1 MVVKQFRL
9 SCLAVMPLFT
19 YLISIPAP
27 GPWPAVLSCRP
38 TFTYIP
44 AFNSTCAPPGRG
56 NTSKRASRNS
66 TCAPPGRSR
75 LKRWKY
81 VEGSESE
88 FHACTPGPWPAVLS
102 CRPDFTYINDFNSSA
117 GAMAGRLVL
126 PSCLGLRTCFQF
138 HSKSARTREVRRGSE
153 SEFHAGNFHAR
164 NLRWKVRRRER
175 VGIPQ

>member
-56 NTSKRASRNS
+56 STSKRASRNS

-75 LKRWKY
+75 LKRWNN

-88 FHACTPGPWPAVLS
+88 FHARTPRPWPAVLS
-102 CRPDFTYINDFNSSA
+102 CRPACTNILDFNSSPWA
-117 GAMAGRLVL
+117 VAGRFVL
-126 PSCLGLRTCFQF
+126 PSCLYLRTCFHF
-138 HSKSARTREVRRGSE
+138 HVRTPGPWKYVEGSV
-153 SEFHAGNFHAR
+153 SEFH
-164 NLRWKVRRRER
+164 VRTP
-175 VGIPQ
+175 GP